1 MERTRQQRL
10 TVLLA
15 NLRAFSERAD
25 VSQELAG
32 RIEVALDELFADD
45 ARFEDLVL
53 ALASYQPGG
62 GEFLYDTDDVAKMCH
77 RAAALINDELASEVS
92 IGHR

>member
-1 MERTRQQRL
+1 
-10 TVLLA
+10 LA

-45 ARFEDLVL
+45 ARSRIWCWRLRRISP
-53 ALASYQPGG
+53 AAAS
-62 GEFLYDTDDVAKMCH
+62 FLYDTDDVAKMCH
-77 RAAALINDELASEVS
+77 AQPALINDELAAEVS